1 MKTVF
6 ARLLSCGMALLATG
20 AIPQKEAWK
29 WTPEERMDARF
40 AQTRPADAGGDRSVT
55 GKDNP
60 ELLLPTELFRTLVD
74 LTVVPEDPK
83 FRAHFQEK
91 FRIRAKAANLGDDFL
106 EVMEATTRDYVSERV
121 RVRRLSKADLKAG
134 AEAQY
139 ASSLA
144 LCALVTRGL
153 SDLRKRYGAEAFD
166 RFLYTAVAP
175 ETNVS
180 TDMNRDRLLF
190 MERGCS

>member
-1 MKTVF
+1 MKKVYVS
-6 ARLLSCGMALLATG
+6 LLTCGVTLA
-20 AIPQKEAWK
+20 AIAASPQKAAWK
-29 WTPEERMDARF
+29 WTPEQRLDARF
-40 AQTRPADAGGDRSVT
+40 AQTRPAAAGGDRSVT

-74 LTVVPEDPK
+74 LTLVPEDPK
-83 FRAHFQEK
+83 FRSHFQEK
-91 FRIRAKAANLGDDFL
+91 FRIRSKAANLGEDFL
-106 EVMEATTRDYVSERV
+106 AVLEENTREYVTESARV
-121 RVRRLSKADLKAG
+121 RKLSKEDLKAG
-134 AEAQY
+134 AAAQY

-144 LCALVTRGL
+144 SCALVARGL
-153 SDLRKRYGAEAFD
+153 ADLRKRYGAEAFD

-180 TDMNRDRLLF
+180 SDMNRERLLF